1 MPTKL
6 IILFLLIILIVLIFT
21 LTNQEKMIIKS
32 NFNPNSI
39 GKNITEYL
47 KSKESKL
54 KDIKEGVHKRVIWSN
69 KENEKTPLSIIY
81 IHGFS
86 ASSEEIRPLPDL
98 IAKRLKANLFYTR
111 LKGHGRDAIA
121 MSEASIKYWIDD
133 LHEAIEIG
141 SRIGDKVI
149 VISSSTGGT
158 LSSIAS
164 LDKSLSKNIL
174 SFIFISPNFG
184 INHKLAKLLT
194 WPLAK
199 YWLKIFIGEMR
210 EIKPRNEL
218 NAKFWT
224 LKYPNNALIPMA
236 NLVQR
241 INKENFKNVNTPAL
255 FYYSLDDKVVKAENT
270 IEFISKW
277 GGKTK
282 SINVT
287 MTKSDDKYSHV
298 IVGDIISPNQTK
310 NAVNKILAWIQEIRK

>member
-1 MPTKL
+1 MVFFKEK
-6 IILFLLIILIVLIFT
+6 IDFT
-21 LTNQEKMIIKS
+21 SKFKT
-32 NFNPNSI
+32 NSI
-39 GKNITEYL
+39 GIDINIYL
-47 KSKESKL
+47 DNKEKEFNN
-54 KDIKEGVHKRVIWSN
+54 IKEGVKKRIIWFKEDN
-69 KENEKTPLSIIY
+69 KKTPISIIY

-98 IAKRLKANLFYTR
+98 IANKLKANIFYTR
-111 LKGHGRDAIA
+111 LKGHGRDAND
-121 MSEASIKYWIDD
+121 MGQASIKSWLND
-133 LHEAIEIG
+133 LHEAIEVG
-141 SRIGDKVI
+141 SRIGKRI
-149 VISSSTGGT
+149 LVISTSTGGT

-298 IVGDIISPNQTK
+298 IVGDIISPNQTN

>member
-1 MPTKL
+1 MPNKL
-6 IILFLLIILIVLIFT
+6 IILFLLIILIALIFV
-21 LTNQEKMIIKS
+21 LTNQEKNIIKS
-32 NFNPNSI
+32 NFNPNSV

-47 KSKESKL
+47 KLKESKL
-54 KDIKEGVHKRVIWSN
+54 NDIKEGVQKRVIWAN
-69 KENEKTPLSIIY
+69 KENQKTSLSIIY

-111 LKGHGRDAIA
+111 LKGHGRDAMA

-133 LHEAIEIG
+133 LYEAIEIG
-141 SRIGDKVI
+141 SRIGNKVI
-149 VISSSTGGT
+149 VISLSTGGT

-164 LDKSLSKNIL
+164 LDKNLSNNIL

-184 INHKLAKLLT
+184 INHKLANLLT

-241 INKENFKNVNTPAL
+241 INKENFKNVNIPAL
-255 FYYSLDDKVVKAENT
+255 FYYSLDDKVVKAEKT
-270 IEFISKW
+270 IEFISNW

-298 IVGDIISPNQTK
+298 IVGDIISPNQTN

>member
-1 MPTKL
+1 MPNKL
-6 IILFLLIILIVLIFT
+6 IILFLLIILIALIFV
-21 LTNQEKMIIKS
+21 LTNQEKNIIKS
-32 NFNPNSI
+32 NFNPNSV

-47 KSKESKL
+47 KLKESKL
-54 KDIKEGVHKRVIWSN
+54 NDIKEGVQKRVIWAN
-69 KENEKTPLSIIY
+69 KENQKTSLSIIY

-210 EIKPRNEL
+210 E
-218 NAKFWT
+218 
-224 LKYPNNALIPMA
+224 
-236 NLVQR
+236 
-241 INKENFKNVNTPAL
+241 
-255 FYYSLDDKVVKAENT
+255 
-270 IEFISKW
+270 
-277 GGKTK
+277 
-282 SINVT
+282 
-287 MTKSDDKYSHV
+287 
-298 IVGDIISPNQTK
+298 
-310 NAVNKILAWIQEIRK
+310 

>member
-1 MPTKL
+1 MPNKL
-6 IILFLLIILIVLIFT
+6 IILFLLIILIALIFV
-21 LTNQEKMIIKS
+21 LTNQEKNIIKS
-32 NFNPNSI
+32 NFNPNSV

-47 KSKESKL
+47 KLKESKL
-54 KDIKEGVHKRVIWSN
+54 NDIKEGVQKRVIWAN
-69 KENEKTPLSIIY
+69 KENQKTSLSIIY

-210 EIKPRNEL
+210 EIKPRNKL

-236 NLVQR
+236 NLVHT
-241 INKENFKNVNTPAL
+241 INRKSFKNVNIPAL
-255 FYYSLDDKVVKAENT
+255 FYFSLDDKVVKAEKT
-270 IEFISKW
+270 IEFISNW

-310 NAVNKILAWIQEIRK
+310 NAVNEILKWIKEINK

>member
-1 MPTKL
+1 MVFFKEK
-6 IILFLLIILIVLIFT
+6 IN
-21 LTNQEKMIIKS
+21 LTS
-32 NFNPNSI
+32 NFQTNSI
-39 GKNITEYL
+39 GADVNKYL
-47 KSKESKL
+47 NNKEKEFNN
-54 KDIKEGVHKRVIWSN
+54 IKEGVKKRIIWFKEDN
-69 KENEKTPLSIIY
+69 KKTPISIIY

-98 IAKRLKANLFYTR
+98 IANKLKANIFYTR
-111 LKGHGRDAIA
+111 LKGHGRDAND
-121 MSEASIKYWIDD
+121 MGQASIKSWLND
-133 LHEAIEIG
+133 LHEAIEVG
-141 SRIGDKVI
+141 SRIGKRI
-149 VISSSTGGT
+149 LVISTSTGGT

>member
-1 MPTKL
+1 M
-6 IILFLLIILIVLIFT
+6 ILFLLIILIALIFV
-21 LTNQEKMIIKS
+21 LTNQEKNIIKS
-32 NFNPNSI
+32 NFNPNSV

-47 KSKESKL
+47 KLKESKL
-54 KDIKEGVHKRVIWSN
+54 NDIKEGVQKRVIWAS
-69 KENEKTPLSIIY
+69 KENQKTSLSIIY

-158 LSSIAS
+158 LSSFAS

-224 LKYPNNALIPMA
+224 LNYPNNALIPMA

-241 INKENFKNVNTPAL
+241 INKENFKNVNIPAL

-277 GGKTK
+277 GGETK

>member
-1 MPTKL
+1 M
-6 IILFLLIILIVLIFT
+6 
-21 LTNQEKMIIKS
+21 
-32 NFNPNSI
+32 
-39 GKNITEYL
+39 
-47 KSKESKL
+47 
-54 KDIKEGVHKRVIWSN
+54 
-69 KENEKTPLSIIY
+69 
-81 IHGFS
+81 
-86 ASSEEIRPLPDL
+86 
-98 IAKRLKANLFYTR
+98 
-111 LKGHGRDAIA
+111 
-121 MSEASIKYWIDD
+121 
-133 LHEAIEIG
+133 
-141 SRIGDKVI
+141 
-149 VISSSTGGT
+149 
-158 LSSIAS
+158 
-164 LDKSLSKNIL
+164 
-174 SFIFISPNFG
+174 
-184 INHKLAKLLT
+184 LT